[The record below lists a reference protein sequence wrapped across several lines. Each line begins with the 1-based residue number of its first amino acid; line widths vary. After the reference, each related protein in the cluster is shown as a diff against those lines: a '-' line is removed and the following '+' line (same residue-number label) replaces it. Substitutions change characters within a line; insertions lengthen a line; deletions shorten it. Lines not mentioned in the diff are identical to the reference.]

1 MNRTRTAQP
10 MSFRKTPLF
19 ELHSEHKGSLVPWR
33 GQLLPSHY
41 TGILEEHVAAN
52 EDLVM
57 FDLGFRGLARLEGR
71 DAGALIN
78 RLATLE
84 TLNLPVGRLCEVPF
98 VYPDGTLVDLVRA
111 AHEEENVWLLSF
123 SNPHP
128 KKTFDWIRQ
137 EATGSECWVNDVS
150 HQYAWVALMGPRA
163 HDYLVC
169 GSPAIEKLEPGCM
182 MEALVAGVAVQVF
195 RADKNFYA
203 LACRPELLEKVVH
216 AWWVGDD
223 RPRLCGWASYENWR
237 LEKGVLRYE
246 RELTE
251 GANPFELGLDSKIDL
266 SREHFVGRSALIA
279 YQKEGLRQ
287 MLVYFTLQ
295 AMRLPRAGAPV
306 YSGDRRVGFVCSG
319 GFSPTLRQPIGS
331 AWVQTHEVDF
341 DTLTVELRSQ
351 RYEMTIKKPPF
362 A

>member
-1 MNRTRTAQP
+1 MSAIP
-10 MSFRKTPLF
+10 PPSSFRRTPLY
-19 ELHSEHKGSLVPWR
+19 ELHAEQHGSMAPWR
-33 GQLLPSHY
+33 GQLVPSHY
-41 TGILEEHVAAN
+41 TSILEEHAAAN
-52 EDLVM
+52 ESLVM
-57 FDLGFRGLARLEGR
+57 FDLGFRGLARIEGA

-78 RLATLE
+78 RLATKEILE
-84 TLNLPVGRLCEVPF
+84 LPVGQLMEVPF
-98 VYPDGTLVDLVRA
+98 VYPDGTLVDLVRVG
-111 AHEEENVWLLSF
+111 HEEEHVWLLSF

-137 EATGSECWVNDVS
+137 EAAGGNCWVNDVS
-150 HQYAWVALMGPRA
+150 HQYAWVALMGPHA
-163 HDYLVC
+163 HDYLVS
-169 GSPAIEKLEPGCM
+169 GSPAIQKLEPGHM

-195 RADKNFYA
+195 RADKNYYA

-216 AWWVGDD
+216 SWWVGED

-246 RELTE
+246 RELKE
-251 GANPFELGLDSKIDL
+251 GANPYELGLDSKIDL

-279 YQKEGLRQ
+279 HQKEGLHQ

-295 AMRLPRAGAPV
+295 TMRLPRENSPV
-306 YSGDRRVGFVCSG
+306 YSAERRVGFVCSG

-331 AWVQTHEVDF
+331 AWVKTDEVDF
-341 DTLTVELRSQ
+341 DTLTVEIRRQ
-351 RYEMTIKKPPF
+351 RYPMIIKKPPF